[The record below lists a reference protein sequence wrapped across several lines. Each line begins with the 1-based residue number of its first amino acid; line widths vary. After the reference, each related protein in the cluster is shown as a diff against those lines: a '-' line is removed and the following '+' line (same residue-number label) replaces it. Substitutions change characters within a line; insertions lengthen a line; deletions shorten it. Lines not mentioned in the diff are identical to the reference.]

1 MIADR
6 LSLNYGRFMALTSA
20 DLTTAKK
27 KDPGR
32 GVACKRLA

>member
-6 LSLNYGRFMALTSA
+6 LSLNYGRFMALASA
-20 DLTTAKK
+20 DLTTTKK